1 MDISGGSLNRWNIS
15 SFVGRRDRFC
25 DLVDGS
31 LVAVGAVVVE
41 ESSNRVFLVLEYC
54 GIGEEAFELKPDL
67 VVICFDCHIPPQIST
82 INTEHCLTHRNE
94 LFRSMSRRV
103 QDYFEMVSPQ
113 WDVMRKSFYGEEVRD
128 AVLNSVGIN
137 PTDTVLDVG
146 AGTGFLTE
154 AAAKLASKVIALDL
168 SKGMSDEAIAK
179 IGGGNVEF
187 RIGNA
192 ERMPLQD
199 ASVNVVIG
207 NMVLHHCPHPRIA
220 ISEMF
225 RVLKSDG
232 RIAISDLQEHP
243 HEWLRKE
250 HADLWLGFKM
260 EEVESMM
267 TEVGLGQVRVETL
280 SSCCSSLEDGQQ
292 VKIPMFLAS
301 GKKTS

>member
-1 MDISGGSLNRWNIS
+1 
-15 SFVGRRDRFC
+15 
-25 DLVDGS
+25 
-31 LVAVGAVVVE
+31 
-41 ESSNRVFLVLEYC
+41 
-54 GIGEEAFELKPDL
+54 
-67 VVICFDCHIPPQIST
+67 
-82 INTEHCLTHRNE
+82 
-94 LFRSMSRRV
+94 MSRRV
-103 QDYFEMVSPQ
+103 HDYFEMVSPQ

-146 AGTGFLTE
+146 GGTGFLTE
-154 AAAKLASKVIALDL
+154 AAAKLASKVVALDF

-179 IGGGNVEF
+179 IGRGNVEF

-207 NMVLHHCPHPRIA
+207 NMVLHHCPHPRVA
-220 ISEMF
+220 ISEMS
-225 RVLKSDG
+225 RVLKSNG
-232 RIAISDLQEHP
+232 RLAISDLQEHT

-267 TEVGLGQVRVETL
+267 TEVGLGHVRVEIL